1 VEEIKKKKKTIA
13 TSKPD
18 VHQGYALPYYAGGM
32 KTFQKLLQKTVFSGQ
47 ITLHT
52 LPLLHGGNP
61 HDNYFL
67 IIFNKCNLL

>member
-32 KTFQKLLQKTVFSGQ
+32 KTFQKLL
-47 ITLHT
+47 
-52 LPLLHGGNP
+52 
-61 HDNYFL
+61 
-67 IIFNKCNLL
+67 